1 MSPNSIV
8 LVVDDEPIGLEV
20 VKALLYD
27 SAYDLHFASNGRE
40 ALAKTESLRPDLILL
55 DVLMP
60 GMSGYD
66 VCRTIRGTPHLADI
80 PIILLTALNDRDAKI
95 RGIQSGADDF
105 ISKPFDRLELSVR
118 VRTILRLNRY
128 RRINLERARFEW
140 VVASAEDGYLL
151 LNSADQITYAN
162 TAARRWLDLPMDE
175 NAPLDNFLTAA
186 QKCFQCQPEAAWAD
200 WPTVAAG
207 TRQLVRAQNESADS
221 FWLSVDV
228 TADESGGDN
237 SYLVRLSDMTQEIN
251 QRKLQWSFHSQIQHK
266 FRHPLTALTG
276 HLELLHDDAEG
287 QFDHPQL
294 IENAYRA
301 STHLSREI
309 LAVLDYLTRT
319 SDNGGEEKGSC
330 TIEDLIDI
338 AERLEAQL
346 PQIYLRLRSTIH
358 NPRDYEIPISCR
370 QFETILW
377 ELFENA
383 IKFHSENSPAV
394 SVIFER
400 QHDMLQMRVEDNGH
414 TLAPEQLKQ
423 VWTPYYQ
430 AERYYTG
437 QVPGMGLGLSM
448 IAATVWGVG
457 GKCAAFNRSDGQGLV
472 IQLTLPL
479 TALQDAT
486 PIYAMAD

>member
-1 MSPNSIV
+1 MPQNSIV

-40 ALAKTESLRPDLILL
+40 ALAKTETLRPDLILL

-66 VCRTIRGTPHLADI
+66 VCRTIRDTPHLADI

-128 RRINLERARFEW
+128 RRINSERARFEW

-162 TAARRWLDLPMDE
+162 SAARRWLDLPMDE
-175 NAPLDNFLTAA
+175 DAPLDNFLTVAR
-186 QKCFQCQPEAAWAD
+186 KRFQCQPDGAWTD
-200 WPTVAAG
+200 WPTVG
-207 TRQLVRAQNESADS
+207 TGARQLVRAQNKSADS

-228 TADESGGDN
+228 TADESGGD

-276 HLELLHDDAEG
+276 HLELLHDDPDG

-319 SDNGGEEKGSC
+319 SDNGGEQKGSC
-330 TIEDLIDI
+330 AVEELIDI

-358 NPRDYEIPISCR
+358 NPRDYKLPIDCR

-383 IKFHSENSPAV
+383 IKFHPENSPAIAV
-394 SVIFER
+394 TFER
-400 QHDMLQMRVEDNGH
+400 QHDKLLMRVEDNGH
-414 TLAPEQLKQ
+414 SLAPEQLKQ

-457 GKCAAFNRSDGQGLV
+457 GTCAAYNRTDEEGLV
-472 IQLTLPL
+472 IQLTFPL
-479 TALQDAT
+479 TSTQQPAA
-486 PIYAMAD
+486 IFAMAD

>member
-1 MSPNSIV
+1 MPRNSIV

-40 ALAKTESLRPDLILL
+40 ALAKTEALRPDLILL

-66 VCRTIRGTPHLADI
+66 VCRTIRDTPHLADI

-128 RRINLERARFEW
+128 RRINSERARFEW

-151 LNSADQITYAN
+151 LNGSDQITYAN
-162 TAARRWLDLPMDE
+162 SAARRWLDLPMSEDAE
-175 NAPLDNFLTAA
+175 LGTFLQAA
-186 QKCFQCQPEAAWAD
+186 TQHFQCQPDSAWLD
-200 WPTVAAG
+200 WPTVGAG
-207 TRQLVRAQNESADS
+207 SRQLVRAQGESADS
-221 FWLSVDV
+221 LWLSVDV
-228 TADESGGDN
+228 TEDKSVGDT
-237 SYLVRLSDMTQEIN
+237 YLVRLSDMTQEIN

-276 HLELLHDDAEG
+276 HLELLHDDTEG
-287 QFDHPQL
+287 EFDHPQL

-309 LAVLDYLTRT
+309 LAVLDYLTQT
-319 SDNGGEEKGSC
+319 SDNGGEEKGHC
-330 TIEDLIDI
+330 TVEKLIDI

-358 NPRDYEIPISCR
+358 TPRDYELPIDCR

-383 IKFHSENSPAV
+383 IKFHPENSPAV
-394 SVIFER
+394 SVTFDR
-400 QHDMLQMRVEDNGH
+400 QDDKLLMRVEDNGH
-414 TLAPEQLKQ
+414 SLAPEQLRQ

-448 IAATVWGVG
+448 IAATIWGVG
-457 GKCAAFNRSDGQGLV
+457 GTCDAFNRTDGEGLV
-472 IQLTLPL
+472 IQLTFPL
-479 TALQDAT
+479 VSVRQSA
-486 PIYAMAD
+486 PVFAMAD